1 MSMMAVMA
9 SPWRKTEKQFR
20 QPRAATNLALGRF
33 NRHLST
39 GRRGGKYSVRATGPW
54 GEDWNGMSMES
65 PDLYALEGDF
75 AGADAPG
82 DAPRRGLMGIA
93 ETRLMGLAE
102 DGKAEIVRNFADLVG
117 LVQDIAREADN
128 FGIAPIAGNIRK
140 ASAVLEDWHDA
151 LRDKPVGELL
161 DDGRDL
167 IRARP
172 EIAIGVATLA
182 GFLAARLLKSGLRD

>member
-1 MSMMAVMA
+1 
-9 SPWRKTEKQFR
+9 
-20 QPRAATNLALGRF
+20 
-33 NRHLST
+33 
-39 GRRGGKYSVRATGPW
+39 
-54 GEDWNGMSMES
+54 MSMES

-75 AGADAPG
+75 AGADTGVDAPG

-128 FGIAPIAGNIRK
+128 FGIAPIAGSIRK
-140 ASAVLEDWHDA
+140 ASHVLEDWHDA

>member
-1 MSMMAVMA
+1 
-9 SPWRKTEKQFR
+9 
-20 QPRAATNLALGRF
+20 
-33 NRHLST
+33 
-39 GRRGGKYSVRATGPW
+39 
-54 GEDWNGMSMES
+54 MSMES

-82 DAPRRGLMGIA
+82 GLPRRGLMGIA

-117 LVQDIAREADN
+117 LVQDIAREAEN
-128 FGIAPIAGNIRK
+128 YGIAPISGTIRK
-140 ASAVLEDWHDA
+140 ASGVLEDWHDA

-172 EIAIGVATLA
+172 EIAIGMATLA
-182 GFLAARLLKSGLRD
+182 GFLAARLMKSGLRD